1 MGRGEK
7 PAEIEKFLK
16 LDDEKKDRILNAAMK
31 EFRYGYVKA
40 STDIIVKEAGI
51 SKGLLF
57 HYSARRSNCT
67 LFWCGT
73 RPNWCR
79 RISST

>member
-1 MGRGEK
+1 MGRGGK

-16 LDDEKKDRILNAAMK
+16 LDDEKRDRILNAAMK

-57 HYSARRSNCT
+57 HYEKY
-67 LFWCGT
+67 FGH
-73 RPNWCR
+73 
-79 RISST
+79 